1 MIDVYKWVFNPR
13 LELKFGK
20 YYTTKELL
28 KLNTKWTQ
36 NAMKYYKQG
45 NELKNI
51 VKFIINS

>member
-20 YYTTKELL
+20 YHTTKELL

-45 NELKNI
+45 NELK
-51 VKFIINS
+51 KHC

>member
-20 YYTTKELL
+20 YYTTKDLL